1 MDAYIASESG
11 KATLQGCGVS
21 SLVPL
26 ETAIQRLAEN
36 DINITVIIPVALF
49 NRTDS
54 SSGNTYLVDSRGS
67 LVDLEENSQPYAF
80 QLDSQTG
87 NYKNPVMNQ
96 LPFPVQAWG
105 LLKIGD
111 WTHGQTTVV
120 TVNGIA
126 YTFTPVD
133 DAYTLTPA
141 AGTYKG

>member
-11 KATLQGCGVS
+11 QATLQGCGVTA
-21 SLVPL
+21 LVPL
-26 ETAIQRLAEN
+26 ATAIQRLADN
-36 DINITVIIPVALF
+36 GINITVIIPVALF

-54 SSGNTYLVDSRGS
+54 SSGNTYLVDKRGS
-67 LVDLEENSQPYAF
+67 LAYMDENSQPYAF

-87 NYKNPVMNQ
+87 NYNNPVMSQ

-105 LLKIGD
+105 MSKIGD

-120 TVNGIA
+120 TVDGVS

-133 DAYTLTPA
+133 GAYTLTPA
-141 AGTYKG
+141 AGTYNG